1 MEYPAHL
8 PARGNR
14 LLRMFGIGGATAGES
29 PTVLARIDEFLHVH
43 GLSQSLGNIVRAHG
57 IITGSDV
64 DLARKVRDQ
73 LTAGERITQQWFDSQ
88 DELPSSVEDSGTEY
102 RRLAEDLEK
111 AVADFGRTT
120 HSAKTA
126 ASNYGKDL
134 ARQVA
139 QVNDL
144 TDTGSVVASLAH
156 IARAMLDRTRQV
168 EEEIRRSEEEAKS
181 LRKSLEKARRE
192 ASIDH
197 LTKLPNRRAFE
208 NVFATEREDA
218 AREVETLF
226 IALCDIDHFKRVNDD
241 HGHATGDRVIRVVA
255 QTLSGITDHCHVARI
270 GGEEFVLLFRGTS
283 EQATFD
289 AIDHARATLAARHL
303 VDKNTNR
310 PIGTVTI
317 SAGITNVFEHP
328 DMGSAMR
335 AADAALYRAKET
347 GRNRV
352 EIG

>member
-1 MEYPAHL
+1 
-8 PARGNR
+8 
-14 LLRMFGIGGATAGES
+14 MFGIGSDPEGDS
-29 PTVLARIDEFLHVH
+29 PNVLTRIDEFLQLH
-43 GLSQSLGNIVRAHG
+43 GLAPSLGNIVRGFG
-57 IITGSDV
+57 IVTGSDAE
-64 DLARKVRDQ
+64 LSHKVRARLNQ
-73 LTAGERITQQWFDSQ
+73 GAEITQEWFDSH
-88 DELPSSVEDSGTEY
+88 DDLPPVPADPGGEY
-102 RRLAEDLEK
+102 RQLAEDLER

-120 HSAKTA
+120 HSAQTA

-134 ARQVA
+134 ARQVE
-139 QVNDL
+139 QVDNL
-144 TDTGSVVASLAH
+144 ASTGSVMASLAH
-156 IARAMLDRTRQV
+156 IARAMLDRTREV

-208 NVFATEREDA
+208 DIFATEREDA
-218 AREVETLF
+218 AREVEPLF

-270 GGEEFVLLFRGTS
+270 GGEEFVLLFRGMNA
-283 EQATFD
+283 QATFD
-289 AIDHARATLAARHL
+289 AIDHARAALAARHL

-317 SAGITNVFEHP
+317 SAGITNVFDHP
-328 DMGSAMR
+328 DMGTAMR
-335 AADAALYRAKET
+335 AADTALYKAKET